1 MERISEFLNLNQEQ
15 SLILR
20 SARKVAVRA
29 GAGSGKTRA
38 IIARYLGI
46 LERGEADIPQ
56 IVAVTFTENA
66 AAELKSRISSEIRR
80 YVDNYGHRGNIAE
93 GWRRKFFSAPIGT
106 IHSFCS
112 GILRENVF
120 DSELPLNFSVIEGFE
135 RDTFY
140 EQNIGKFLLMKI
152 EEGDPRFQRLL
163 EMESYDYAQI
173 LKIIAMILK
182 EAARLHLVPPFSYYG
197 ENPGL
202 KKPDSQALRSMDER
216 LHMRIEDYIS
226 VLSSRSEKRKRVLQD
241 LSEKIDVTSG
251 LDRNIRYLKAVY
263 EEAKKEMSK
272 SEIEQSRLALVD
284 AVFSVMGHYDS
295 EINSIY
301 LDLSGDAYGFLRR
314 KKILEEKIEYEDM
327 IRLTIELLEKNP
339 EVLGYYRN
347 FLKFIIVDEFQ
358 DTDSLQFRLMSLLT
372 GSDSGGSLVVVGDVN
387 QSVYGFRGAEPE
399 AFGKIL
405 GSEDFEKISFAAN
418 YRSHSS
424 LIDFFNLFFADTFPE
439 GYYEKMT
446 VPVFRPGSGI
456 SVEIIACEGA
466 KADESVELEARAV
479 ASKIKEMR
487 GESSEE
493 IALLFRRSSNVSVY
507 EKALAREGIRF
518 QSRIGRGFYDLPEVR
533 DVMSML
539 RYLLDP
545 HDTLSLAS
553 VLRSPY
559 FGTSDDELFSHFRG
573 ERREDGSRVGQYLR
587 FLDEKRRE
595 YLNGDAFKTVDFAIN
610 GLGYSSV
617 VLALPGGGARYLNLK
632 KILLMTEN
640 LVSHRGCG
648 LRQVVEHFDSMRR
661 TYEEEQVFE
670 ETSDSGVVKL
680 MTVHG
685 AKGLEFHTVFLCNTN
700 YGRVTSSERVMADI
714 EKGFVVR
721 YPASS
726 SDKWE
731 ELKSRVERKETEE
744 ERRDLYVAMTRAK
757 ERLFICFSGCR
768 LAKKEQIQVKRGSF
782 AELIDSRLSLS
793 SRCLEAPQGFTDDV
807 WGISFSGLCKRE
819 GETSKEPDSASD
831 TSSLRAEV
839 PLQLK
844 YMEPL
849 YGRENK
855 GRAEISPLPDLFS
868 PTDRLRDPERA
879 GSIMHRFLEIWDFRE
894 GTAEREIEFV
904 LGEFLVSNPN
914 MKELLLELSSNFLG
928 SELFSFIGS
937 AQKVRRELKFVFDP
951 GEGSPKRGRIDLLTE
966 EDGGMRLFDYKY
978 RKSVDDD
985 ARRNYE
991 EQMDGYCEA
1000 IRSRFE
1006 KPLLS
1011 RHIVLI
1017 PQVELVSI

>member
-1 MERISEFLNLNQEQ
+1 MEKVSNFLDLNEEQ

-20 SARKVAVRA
+20 PARKVAVRA

-46 LERGEADIPQ
+46 LEGGEADIPQ

-66 AAELKSRISSEIRR
+66 AAELKSRISSEITK
-80 YVDNYGHRGNIAE
+80 YIEDYGHRGNIAE

-120 DSELPLNFSVIEGFE
+120 DSGLPLNFSVIEGSE
-135 RDTFY
+135 ENAFY

-152 EEGDPRFQRLL
+152 EEGDPRLQRLL

-173 LKIIAMILK
+173 MKIMAMILK

-197 ENPGL
+197 ENPSP
-202 KKPDSQALRSMDER
+202 KNPDSEALESMDEN
-216 LHMRIEDYIS
+216 LHMRIKDYIS
-226 VLSSRSEKRKRVLQD
+226 VLSSQSKKRKQALQD
-241 LSEKIDVTSG
+241 LSGKIDMTLG
-251 LDRNIRYLKAVY
+251 LDRNIRYLRAVY
-263 EEAKKEMSK
+263 EEAKKGMTK
-272 SEIEQSRLALVD
+272 SEVEQSRLALVD
-284 AVFSVMGHYDS
+284 TVFSVMGHYDS

-301 LDLSGDAYGFLRR
+301 LDLSGDAHRFLRER
-314 KKILEEKIEYEDM
+314 KILEEKIEYEDM

-339 EVLGYYRN
+339 EILGYYRN
-347 FLKFIIVDEFQ
+347 FLKFVIVDEFQ
-358 DTDSLQFRLMSLLT
+358 DTDSLQLRLMNLLT
-372 GSDSGGSLVVVGDVN
+372 DGDSGGSLIVVGDVN

-399 AFGKIL
+399 TFGKIL
-405 GSEDFEKISFAAN
+405 QTGDFEKISFAAN
-418 YRSHSS
+418 YRSSGS
-424 LIDFFNLFFADTFPE
+424 LIDFFNVFFAGSFPE

-446 VPVFRPGSGI
+446 VPISRPGPGI

-466 KADESVELEARAV
+466 KAGESIELEARAV
-479 ASKIKEMR
+479 ASRIKEIR
-487 GESSEE
+487 KESSEE

-507 EKALAREGIRF
+507 EKALAKEGIRF

-533 DVMSML
+533 DVMCML
-539 RYLLDP
+539 TYFLDP
-545 HDTLSLAS
+545 QDLLARAS

-559 FGTSDDELFSHFRG
+559 FGASDDELFSHFRG
-573 ERREDGSRVGQYLR
+573 EGRENGSRVGQYIR

-595 YLNGDAFKTVDFAIN
+595 YVSGDAFRAVDFAVT
-610 GLGYSSV
+610 GLGYSSA
-617 VLALPGGGARYLNLK
+617 VLALPDGKAKYLNLK
-632 KILLMTEN
+632 KVLLMTEN
-640 LVSHRGCG
+640 LVSHKGYG

-670 ETSDSGVVKL
+670 ETNDSGVVKL
-680 MTVHG
+680 LTVHG

-700 YGRVTSSERVMADI
+700 YKKVPPSERVMADI
-714 EKGFVVR
+714 KKGFVVR

-726 SDKWE
+726 SNNWE
-731 ELKSRVERKETEE
+731 DLKSRVEKKEAWE
-744 ERRDLYVAMTRAK
+744 ERRALYVAMTRAE
-757 ERLFICFSGCR
+757 ERLFICFSGRR
-768 LAKKEQIQVKRGSF
+768 LAEEERMQLEKGSF

-793 SRCLEAPQGFTDDV
+793 SRCLEMPKGFTDDT
-807 WGISFSGLCKRE
+807 WGISFPGFYE
-819 GETSKEPDSASD
+819 GGTSKGPDFPD
-831 TSSLRAEV
+831 TSSLGTEV

-844 YMEPL
+844 YMEPT
-849 YGRENK
+849 YGREDK
-855 GRAEISPLPDLFS
+855 PERAEISPLPDLFS
-868 PTDRLRDPERA
+868 PTDRLKDPERV
-879 GSIMHRFLEIWDFRE
+879 GSIMHRFLEVWDFRE
-894 GTAEREIEFV
+894 ETAEKEIEFV

-914 MKELLLELSSNFLG
+914 MKELLLELSSNFLE
-928 SELFSFIGS
+928 SELFSFIGE
-937 AQKVRRELKFVFDP
+937 AREIRRELKFVFDP
-951 GEGSPKRGRIDLLTE
+951 GEGASRRGRIDLLTE

-978 RKSVDDD
+978 RKSMNED
-985 ARRNYE
+985 AREAYE

>member
-1 MERISEFLNLNQEQ
+1 MERISEFLNLNREQ
-15 SLILR
+15 SRILR
-20 SARKVAVRA
+20 PAGKVAVRA

-46 LERGEADIPQ
+46 LEREEADIPQ

-66 AAELKSRISSEIRR
+66 AAELKSRISSEITR
-80 YVDNYGHRGNIAE
+80 YIENYGHRGNIAE

-120 DSELPLNFSVIEGFE
+120 DSGLPLSFSVIEGSE
-135 RDTFY
+135 KNDFY
-140 EQNIGKFLLMKI
+140 EQNIGRFLLR
-152 EEGDPRFQRLL
+152 EVGEDDPRLRRLL

-173 LKIIAMILK
+173 MKIMAMILK
-182 EAARLHLVPPFSYYG
+182 EAARLHLAPPFSYYG
-197 ENPGL
+197 ENTGSR
-202 KKPDSQALRSMDER
+202 KPDSQALESMDKE
-216 LHMRIEDYIS
+216 LHAMIGDYIS
-226 VLSSRSEKRKRVLQD
+226 VLSSRSEKRKQVLGD
-241 LSEKIDVTSG
+241 LGEKIDMTLG
-251 LDRNIRYLKAVY
+251 LDPNIRHLKAVY
-263 EEAKKEMSK
+263 EEAKKEMK
-272 SEIEQSRLALVD
+272 NSEVERSRLALVD

-301 LDLSGDAYGFLRR
+301 LDLSGDAYHSLMR

-339 EVLGYYRN
+339 EISAYYRN

-358 DTDSLQFRLMSLLT
+358 DTDSLQLRLMNLLT
-372 GSDSGGSLVVVGDVN
+372 GGGSAGGLVVVGDVN

-399 AFGKIL
+399 TFGEIL
-405 GSEDFEKISFAAN
+405 RTGDFEKISFAAN
-418 YRSHSS
+418 YRSCGS
-424 LIDFFNLFFADTFPE
+424 LIDFFNLFFAGTFPE
-439 GYYEKMT
+439 GHYEKMT
-446 VPVFRPGSGI
+446 APVPRPGCDVP
-456 SVEIIACEGA
+456 VEIIACEGA
-466 KADESVELEARAV
+466 KTDAAVELEARAV
-479 ASKIKEMR
+479 ASRIKEMQK
-487 GESSEE
+487 ESPEE

-507 EKALAREGIRF
+507 EKALAKEGIRF
-518 QSRIGRGFYDLPEVR
+518 QSRIGRGFYDLSETR

-545 HDTLSLAS
+545 RDRLALAS

-559 FGTSDDELFSHFRG
+559 FGASDDELYSHFREG
-573 ERREDGSRVGQYLR
+573 GGGNGSRVGQYLR

-595 YLNGDAFKTVDFAIN
+595 YVNGDAFRTVDFAVN
-610 GLGYSSV
+610 GLGYSS
-617 VLALPGGGARYLNLK
+617 AARMLPDGGARYLNLK
-632 KILLMTEN
+632 KVLLMTEN
-640 LVSHRGCG
+640 LVSKGYG

-670 ETSDSGVVKL
+670 ETDESGVVKL

-700 YGRVTSSERVMADI
+700 YRRVTPSERVMADI

-726 SDKWE
+726 SDNWE
-731 ELKSRVERKETEE
+731 ELKSRVERKEAWE
-744 ERRDLYVAMTRAK
+744 ERRALYVAMTRAE
-757 ERLFICFSGCR
+757 ERLFICLGGRR
-768 LAKKEQIQVKRGSF
+768 LAKEKRMQVERGSF
-782 AELIDSRLSLS
+782 AELVDSKLSLS
-793 SRCLEAPQGFTDDV
+793 SRCLLMPQGFTDDK
-807 WGISFSGLCKRE
+807 WGISFPGLYQ
-819 GETSKEPDSASD
+819 GETSEEPDPGSD
-831 TSSLRAEV
+831 APSLKAEI

-849 YGRENK
+849 YGREDKPK
-855 GRAEISPLPDLFS
+855 GVEISPLPDMFS

-879 GSIMHRFLEIWDFRE
+879 GSIMHRFLETWDFRE
-894 GTAEREIEFV
+894 ETAEKEIEFV

-914 MKELLLELSSNFLG
+914 MKELLLELSSNFLESG
-928 SELFSFIGS
+928 LLSFIDE
-937 AQKVRRELKFVFDP
+937 AREIRRELKFVFDP

-966 EDGGMRLFDYKY
+966 EDGGVRLFDYKY
-978 RKSVDDD
+978 RKSVDDK
-985 ARRNYE
+985 AREAYE
-991 EQMDGYCEA
+991 KQMDGYCEA
-1000 IRSRFE
+1000 VRSRFR

-1017 PQVELVSI
+1017 PRVELVSI